1 MSASLKPVRG
11 RSAKSMRQIASKI
24 SDLQVQYQHLLTQR
38 QQDIAALITSLDL
51 ASMEDASLVGGL
63 MFVKNKVT
71 TQDPIVEGWRN
82 TGERFL
88 RQTKSKSNSSSK
100 KPTRTHS
107 THPSSSK

>member
-24 SDLQVQYQHLLTQR
+24 SDLQSRYQRLLTQR
-38 QQDIAALITSLDL
+38 QEDIAILITSLDL

-63 MFVKNKVT
+63 MFVKSKVT

-82 TGERFL
+82 AGERFL
-88 RQTKSKSNSSSK
+88 RQTKSKNTAPSK
-100 KPTRTHS
+100 KPTGPHS
-107 THPSSSK
+107 THQSS